1 MDQRSVTG
9 RQQLPPGRDR
19 LAKNLP
25 QKRHGPATEQS
36 RFKHVSFFQS
46 KGASNANFLGIATGF
61 LDPHRLHRCPR
72 APGTTA
78 DRDRCD
84 AAAAADHDLCH
95 TGATWLDRRA
105 ALIG

>member
-84 AAAAADHDLCH
+84 AAAADHDLCH